1 MQHVTP
7 KFLVSVFILLYC
19 TLSTRGQSFDYGFRH
34 LTTDN
39 GLSHDLIQTIA
50 KDKQGFM
57 WFGTLNGLNRFD
69 GFQFKVFKH
78 IKNDS
83 TSIPHNSIF
92 DLVSDTSGFLW
103 ISTAN
108 GICRY
113 DPFQQNFQ
121 TITLPDTSGSQV
133 WHLAT
138 DDNGKIIA
146 FHGDRLY
153 IVNPGSLQISLAKQ
167 LDPSLRDS
175 RVFDGRHDRL
185 WLVNRSAAYL
195 YDWKTKEIT
204 HIMGHDEAHRDEK
217 IDVMYVYTDPTGTT
231 WMGTYDKGLYRY
243 NEATGKAERFTKNIP
258 FITSIVADVDYK
270 ANNLLWIGGG
280 YSGLNVL
287 NTKTQHVYDMPK
299 NLQQS
304 WTHNGSRINSFFR
317 DTSNGILWLGTDFG
331 IQKYDPGTA
340 HFARKIL
347 PGSGVVGQFP
357 SVKAVIQDKTDPT
370 GKTWWVC
377 SWAGGLYKWNRQTDE
392 FTSYNDKFKNLELF
406 DIEQDNDG
414 NIWVAAYKGIHI
426 FHPVTGTWK
435 FVDSF
440 LKNDS
445 SGNKVVQLFKDC
457 KGNIWFSLNY
467 DGLFKYDQSTKT
479 IDRHLLS
486 SALQKPE
493 QLLITGITADSSGNV
508 WVTSEQH
515 SFYIDSKGKITAF
528 ILQPSGQF
536 QVKNN
541 GGYGIA
547 VDRDGFTWLANGG
560 RLIKAK
566 RNGEIVRVYTEENG
580 IISSWLQNIQIDR
593 HGLLWIGSDNGLHR
607 FDPIS
612 EQFRYYKKEDGLFT
626 NNIADQFTLA
636 ENDEL
641 FVGFNNAFS
650 YTNTQKL
657 NDRTISVPFIFT
669 YIQVEDKM
677 VSPINVSQLILQ
689 SHENTLVVEYA
700 ALDYS
705 RPEKIQYAYWIEQNG
720 IDTQWNLTSQ
730 RSLTFTNLGAG
741 DYLLHV
747 KVRGPNGQM
756 SKEELRLAIKVL
768 PKFYETWWF
777 WTLVMLVSGSILYLF
792 YSIRKEQKNRLEK
805 MRDRIATDLH
815 DDMGSTLSSIRIFSD
830 VVKRQVIDKE
840 PQSVPLL
847 DKISNNAAQLSENMQ
862 DIIWTI
868 KQDNDKLED
877 LVTRIREFGLK
888 LCDAKDI
895 EFKVHISNSFRTSR
909 LNLEQRRNLYLIFKE
924 CLNNAIKY
932 SGCDIIQ
939 LFITQQGKHLKMV
952 IQDNGKGF
960 KEKEI
965 KKGNGLNNIYKRA
978 KEIKGNAT
986 IESGTGNGTRV
997 DVLIKLT

>member
-1 MQHVTP
+1 M
-7 KFLVSVFILLYC
+7 
-19 TLSTRGQSFDYGFRH
+19 GQSFDYGFKH

-39 GLSHDLIQTIA
+39 GLSHDLIQAIA

-78 IKNDS
+78 IKKDS
-83 TSIPHNSIF
+83 TSIPHNTIV
-92 DLVSDTSGFLW
+92 DLVCDTSGYLW
-103 ISTAN
+103 MSTGN

-113 DPFQQNFQ
+113 DPFEQNFR
-121 TITLPDTSGSQV
+121 TILLPDTSGSQV
-133 WHLAT
+133 WHLAMN
-138 DDNGKIIA
+138 DKGMIVVL
-146 FHGDRLY
+146 HGGHLY
-153 IVNPGSLQISLAKQ
+153 NINPKDLKISLVKKLSQPLTEA
-167 LDPSLRDS
+167 
-175 RVFDGRHDRL
+175 RVFTGSKNGL
-185 WLVNRSAAYL
+185 WLVNRSAVYR
-195 YDWKTKEIT
+195 YDLRT
-204 HIMGHDEAHRDEK
+204 HQETYIMGYDEEHRDNK
-217 IDVMYVYTDPTGTT
+217 VGVMYVYTDPTGKT
-231 WMGTYDKGLYRY
+231 WMGTYDKGLFYY
-243 NEATGKAERFTKNIP
+243 DQLTGKAELFSKSTP
-258 FITSIVADVDYK
+258 FITSMTADVDYTT
-270 ANNLLWIGGG
+270 NNLLWIGGG

-287 NTKTQHVYDMPK
+287 NTKTLHVYDMPK

-340 HFARKIL
+340 RFAKKIL
-347 PGSGVVGQFP
+347 PTSVVVGQFP
-357 SVKAVIQDKTDPT
+357 SVNAVIQDKTDPT

-377 SWAGGLYKWNRQTDE
+377 SWVGGLYKWNRKTDD
-392 FTSYNDKFKNLELF
+392 FTSYNHKLKNLELF

-414 NIWVAAYKGIHI
+414 NIWVAGYKGIQI
-426 FHPVTGTWK
+426 FHPVTGSWK
-435 FVDSF
+435 LVDSF
-440 LKNDS
+440 IRNDS
-445 SGNKVVQLFKDC
+445 VSTKVLRLYKDS
-457 KGNIWFSLNY
+457 KGNIWFSQNY
-467 DGLFKYDQSTKT
+467 DGLFKYDYKTKK
-479 IDRHLLS
+479 INRQLLS
-486 SALQKPE
+486 SVLQKPDR
-493 QLLITGITADSSGNV
+493 IWVTGITGDSLGNV
-508 WVTSEQH
+508 WVASAYH
-515 SFYIDSKGKITAF
+515 SFCIDSSGKISALVLKPGKEHL
-528 ILQPSGQF
+528 I
-536 QVKNN
+536 KNT
-541 GGYGIA
+541 GAYGIA
-547 VDRDGFTWLANGG
+547 VDKKGFIWLTNGAK
-560 RLIKAK
+560 LIKVAQDGTIDK
-566 RNGEIVRVYTEENG
+566 VYGEEDG
-580 IISSWLQNIQIDR
+580 IISNWLQTILPDK
-593 HGLLWIGSDNGLHR
+593 HGFLWISSDNGLHR
-607 FDPIS
+607 FDPVA
-612 EQFRYYKKEDGLFT
+612 EQFRYYKKDDGLFT
-626 NNIADQFTLA
+626 NNIPEQINLAD
-636 ENDEL
+636 NDEL
-641 FVGFNNAFS
+641 FVGFNSAFS
-650 YTNTQKL
+650 YTDTRKL

-669 YIQVEDKM
+669 DIQVEDKM
-677 VSPINVSQLILQ
+677 VSAINASGVILQ
-689 SHENTLVVEYA
+689 SHENTLIVEYA

-720 IDTQWNLTSQ
+720 VDTQWNFTSQ

-741 DYLLHV
+741 DYTLHV
-747 KVRGPNGQM
+747 KVKGPNGAM
-756 SKEELRLAIKVL
+756 SKEELRLTIKVM

-777 WTLVMLVSGSILYLF
+777 WTLVIVVVSGILYLF
-792 YSIRKEQKNRLEK
+792 YTIRKEQQTRLEK

-830 VVKRQVIDKE
+830 VVKRQVTDKE

-960 KEKEI
+960 NETEI

-986 IESGTGNGTRV
+986 IESGNDRGTRV
-997 DVLIKLT
+997 DVLIKLS